1 MVFAVPAAEKEAVRA
16 DWNVFAAHVQEE
28 FYVTDPD
35 MEFALQST
43 DAAPVLP
50 KAVSR
55 NFILAVQAVDNGVFA
70 MCQEKE
76 LEKMVET
83 SSNIAVVETTD
94 NAINIVVSQRSNVMS
109 NLDNQVNTVAALF
122 ELAGA
127 DVKSTDGYPAWKMNP
142 NSKLTEAAVA
152 SYKKLFGKEPIVR
165 GIHAGLEC
173 GLFAERYPNLDMVS
187 FGPTLRGVHT
197 PDESLHIPTVQMV
210 WDHILD
216 ILKNV
221 EK

>member
-1 MVFAVPAAEKEAVRA
+1 
-16 DWNVFAAHVQEE
+16 
-28 FYVTDPD
+28 

-94 NAINIVVSQRSNVMS
+94 NAINIVASQRSNVMS

-173 GLFAERYPNLDMVS
+173 GLFAERYPTSTWYRLVLPCVAYTP
-187 FGPTLRGVHT
+187 PTKACTFPPYRWYGII
-197 PDESLHIPTVQMV
+197 SSIS
-210 WDHILD
+210 
-216 ILKNV
+216 
-221 EK
+221 